1 MKLRGLIV
9 AAIILAGLTGT
20 LYWSNHHKP
29 ADTTEA
35 SANVPPKIL
44 AIKEADIS
52 KFDLK
57 KNGTEQVGGE
67 RNSAGQWHITSP
79 TSLPAD
85 QSAVSSL
92 LGTFSSLN
100 SERLV
105 EEKAG
110 DLAPYGLDAPKLEV
124 DLTEKDNKTQKLL
137 LGDATPASSGMYAKL
152 DGDPRVFTIPSFD
165 KTSIDKSANDLRDK
179 RLLTVDPD
187 KISQVDLVA
196 KKQEM
201 AFGRNKDEWQIV
213 KPKPLRA
220 DGTQVDELVRAL
232 ADAKM
237 ELPASDNGGS
247 KGQNSND
254 PKKIAAVFA
263 SAAAVATAKVTA
275 ESGTQELQVRKS
287 KNDYYAKSSVV
298 EGIYKVPSTLG
309 QALDKKLEDFRNKK
323 LFDLGSDDP
332 NKIEIR
338 DGSKTY
344 FLTRSGEDWW
354 SGSAKKMDAGTVQ
367 DLIDKIRDLSASK
380 FVDSGFT
387 ASLVDL
393 TVTSNDGKRVEKVAI
408 SKAGDNYIAK
418 RENEATLYQLDF
430 KAVDDL
436 RKSADEVKPAVPGK

>member
-9 AAIILAGLTGT
+9 AGIILAGLSGT

-29 ADTTEA
+29 ADATEA
-35 SANVPPKIL
+35 SADVPPKIL
-44 AIKEADIS
+44 AVKEADIS
-52 KFDLK
+52 KFELK

-67 RNSAGQWHITSP
+67 RNSAGQWHITAP
-79 TSLPAD
+79 TSLAAD

-110 DLAPYGLDAPKLEV
+110 NLAPYGLDAPKLEV
-124 DLTEKDNKTQKLL
+124 DLTEKEKKTQKLL
-137 LGDATPASSGMYAKL
+137 LGDDTPAGNGIYAKL
-152 DGDPRVFTIPSFD
+152 DGDPRVFTIASYN

-179 RLLTVDPD
+179 RLLTVDSD
-187 KISQVDLVA
+187 KISQVDLVS

-201 AFGRNKDEWQIV
+201 TFGRNKDEWQIV

-232 ADAKM
+232 TDAKM
-237 ELPASDNGGS
+237 ELDQSDDRESDDQKKTAS
-247 KGQNSND
+247 
-254 PKKIAAVFA
+254 AFA
-263 SAAAVATAKVTA
+263 SATPIATVKVTA
-275 ESGTQELQVRKS
+275 KSGTQELQVRKN
-287 KNDYYAKSSVV
+287 KDNYYAKSSAV

-309 QALDKKLEDFRNKK
+309 QALDKNLEDFRNKR

-332 NKIEIR
+332 NKIELR
-338 DGSKTY
+338 DGSKIY

-367 DLIDKIRDLSASK
+367 SLIDKIRDLSASQ

-387 ASLVDL
+387 AALVDL

-408 SKAGDNYIAK
+408 SKAGDNYVAK
-418 RENEATLYQLDF
+418 RENEPALYQVDS

-436 RKSADEVKPAVPGK
+436 RKSADDVKPAAVPGK

>member
-9 AAIILAGLTGT
+9 AGIILAGLSGT

-35 SANVPPKIL
+35 SADAPPKIL
-44 AIKEADIS
+44 AVKEADIS

-57 KNGTEQVGGE
+57 KNGTEQVAGE

-79 TSLPAD
+79 APLAAD
-85 QSAVSSL
+85 QSAVTSL

-105 EEKAG
+105 EDKASN
-110 DLAPYGLDAPKLEV
+110 LAPYGLDPPKLEV
-124 DLTEKDNKTQKLL
+124 DLTEKQNKTQKLM
-137 LGDATPASSGMYAKL
+137 LGDDTPAGNAIYAKL
-152 DGDPRVFTIPSFD
+152 DGDPRVFTIPSYD

-179 RLLTVDPD
+179 RLLTVDSN

-196 KKQEM
+196 KRQEM

-220 DGTQVDELVRAL
+220 DSSEVDDLVRAL
-232 ADAKM
+232 TDAKM
-237 ELPASDNGGS
+237 ELDPSGDQKKNASL
-247 KGQNSND
+247 
-254 PKKIAAVFA
+254 F
-263 SAAAVATAKVTA
+263 AAATPVATAKVTA

-287 KNDYYAKSSVV
+287 KDDYYAKSSVV
-298 EGIYKVPSTLG
+298 EGIYKVPVTLG
-309 QALDKKLEDFRNKK
+309 QAVDKNLEDFRNKK

-332 NKIEIR
+332 SKIELR
-338 DGSKTY
+338 DESKTY

-380 FVDSGFT
+380 FVDSGF
-387 ASLVDL
+387 AAPLIDI

-408 SKAGDNYIAK
+408 SKSGDNYIAK
-418 RENEATLYQLDF
+418 RENEPALYQIDA
-430 KAVDDL
+430 KAIDDL
-436 RKSADEVKPAVPGK
+436 RKSADGLKPAAVPGKQLSR

>member
-9 AAIILAGLTGT
+9 AAVVLAGLTGT

-29 ADTTEA
+29 AEATEA
-35 SANVPPKIL
+35 SADAPPKIL
-44 AIKEADIS
+44 SVKETDIS
-52 KFDLK
+52 KFGLK
-57 KNGTEQVGGE
+57 KNGAEQVAGE
-67 RNSAGQWHITSP
+67 RNSSGQWKITSP

-110 DLAPYGLDAPKLEV
+110 NLASYGLDAPKLEF
-124 DLTEKDNKTQKLL
+124 DLSEKDNKTQKLL
-137 LGDATPASSGMYAKL
+137 LGDQTPTGNGIYAKL
-152 DGDPRVFTIPSFD
+152 DGDPRVFIMPSFD
-165 KTSIDKSANDLRDK
+165 KTSIDKTANDLRDK
-179 RLLTVDPD
+179 RLLTLDPD

-196 KKQEM
+196 KKEQV
-201 AFGRNKDEWQIV
+201 AFGRNKEEWQIV

-220 DGTQVDELVRAL
+220 DGTAVDELVRAL
-232 ADAKM
+232 TDAKM
-237 ELPASDNGGS
+237 QLDASDD
-247 KGQNSND
+247 Q
-254 PKKIAAVFA
+254 KKTASAFA
-263 SAAAVATAKVTA
+263 SATPVATAKMTA
-275 ESGTQELQVRKS
+275 ESGTQELQVRKN
-287 KNDYYAKSSVV
+287 KDDYYAKSSAV
-298 EGIYKVPSTLG
+298 EGVYKVPSTLG
-309 QALDKKLEDFRNKK
+309 QALDKNLDDFRNKR

-338 DGSKTY
+338 DATKAY

-354 SGSAKKMDAGTVQ
+354 SGSAKKMDPGSVQ

-380 FVDSGFT
+380 FVDSGFGT
-387 ASLVDL
+387 SLVDL
-393 TVTSNDGKRVEKVAI
+393 TVTSNDGKRIEKVAI

-418 RENEATLYQLDF
+418 RENEPALYQIDS

-436 RKSADEVKPAVPGK
+436 NKSAENMKPSTPPGK

>member
-9 AAIILAGLTGT
+9 AAVILAGLTGA
-20 LYWSNHHKP
+20 LYWSDHHKP

-35 SANVPPKIL
+35 STNLPPKIL
-44 AIKEADIS
+44 AVKDTDIS

-57 KNGTEQVGGE
+57 KNGVEQVGGE

-79 TSLPAD
+79 APLPAD

-105 EEKAG
+105 EEKA
-110 DLAPYGLDAPKLEV
+110 DNLAPYGLDAPKLEV
-124 DLTEKDNKTQKLL
+124 DLTQKDNKTQQLL
-137 LGDATPASSGMYAKL
+137 LGDNTPAGNGIYAKL
-152 DGDPRVFTIPSFD
+152 GGDPRIFTIPSYD

-179 RLLTVDPD
+179 RLLTVNPD

-232 ADAKM
+232 TDAKM
-237 ELPASDNGGS
+237 ELGESDE
-247 KGQNSND
+247 Q
-254 PKKIAAVFA
+254 KKIAAAFA
-263 SAAAVATAKVTA
+263 SATPVATAKVTA
-275 ESGTQELQVRKS
+275 ESGTQELQVRKN
-287 KNDYYAKSSVV
+287 KDDYYAKSSAV

-309 QALDKKLEDFRNKK
+309 QALDKNLEDFRNKK

-338 DGSKTY
+338 DGTKTY
-344 FLTRSGEDWW
+344 FLTRNGEDWW
-354 SGSAKKMDAGTVQ
+354 SGTAKKMDAASVQ
-367 DLIDKIRDLSASK
+367 ELIDKIRDLSASK

-387 ASLVDL
+387 AALIDL
-393 TVTSNDGKRVEKVAI
+393 TITSNDGKRVEKVAI

-418 RENEATLYQLDF
+418 RENEPTLYQLDS

-436 RKSADEVKPAVPGK
+436 TKSASDVKPAAAPSK